1 MKADIQQTR
10 VTAPSYDAVIRA
22 EEVNAEA
29 KHENLGFLSFS
40 HGFMPK
46 EPPLQHLPEKF
57 KAWDE
62 LAGDLPRHYMNQT
75 LRLAFNAL
83 PVLIPDED
91 SLPESFLSRASVL
104 MSMFAHAYVRC
115 EREED
120 LNIPAAIQQPWE
132 TITRRLKRPVPFLS
146 YIDLIVYNWKLQ
158 QPAGPVEVENLLL
171 LVPTVDNKEE
181 RIFYLTQTEILSKST
196 PIIAAVTDVQNAIL
210 QEDTILVIS
219 GLQRIQE
226 VIEALTEK
234 SFLKINPNPRS
245 STYVDPIVWAKTVAP
260 FAVPLK
266 EGVQGPSG
274 TSSPIFHLIDTFIER
289 AKYDTILG
297 EEALFIRRWYPEH
310 WRNFLNAVEQISLS
324 AYVDKV
330 NNDELHGAYY
340 SLIESYA
347 GKQGFLGVHKRKVYG
362 YLQMAF
368 KVGRSVTIGGFSG
381 LFKER
386 TWEEVDDELESTR
399 LERFAGKSLKCPF
412 ATITVR
418 RAAGS
423 LDVQNIQLDI
433 RDKGV
438 SYRPGDR
445 VAILPSNNEQD
456 ITHLLQQLN
465 LPPEL
470 PLKINQRWQEH
481 AGKYFNV
488 FSDELPLKRILQS
501 AHLSRIYPAKL
512 QNVPPSLHACLQ
524 GIQRANIQIGLKDF
538 IDIVTGHGIATDI
551 FTSGHFLTDLLEVE
565 QERLY
570 SISSGD
576 LTDKKEVLELTV
588 GKVKA
593 QRDGKPAAGLAS
605 GFLHDSSLSADN
617 RIPFRIVRPLRFK
630 LPDHPERPVIM
641 FAGGT
646 GISPF
651 KAFWEHLSAK
661 NLAHLGWLFLSIR
674 EQKDLP
680 YKEEL
685 EQLVFR
691 QNFRVDVTV
700 TREAVGI
707 NKTLSHLEKQFV
719 FEAAQPARI
728 GQLLLDEDYQQRIYE
743 YLKAESRGGKQAYI
757 YVCGKAGFAKSVMD
771 ALRQIIKGQAEKEGV
786 DARELFY
793 ELFSSDRYMQDIFTD
808 QEPAAQQPT
817 HYHISD
823 IIKRNNDQYG
833 YWVIVNNKIF
843 DLTEFKEIHPGGE
856 KIVLDNAGRDGT
868 HEFRR
873 AEHHNNPEIMSLLS
887 MYYAGEVIV
896 PQFESPEIAVQY
908 NRWLQAVHLSTEMQ
922 NTLYTDYTFTGKQTT
937 RTDHSDSPTAYKRSL
952 IIENHQ
958 RFNEEYIPLLIESL
972 LAQFADNAP
981 LSASLA
987 EIKARCRQE
996 ADFIKGV
1003 FEAFQHA
1010 ADDTLFA
1017 VMKEIEQADKS
1028 LILDIRR
1035 LFRAGLKYYEGYEA
1049 ELHHL
1054 FDQNMQVILHHVV
1067 EKLRQYTS
1075 ATSGRNGQF
1084 RFF

>member
-29 KHENLGFLSFS
+29 GHENLGFLSFS

-46 EPPLQHLPEKF
+46 EPPLLRLPEKF
-57 KAWDE
+57 SAWDE
-62 LAGDLPRHYMNQT
+62 LAADLPRHYMNQS
-75 LRLAFNAL
+75 LRQAFQAL
-83 PVLIPDED
+83 PVLIPDEE
-91 SLPESFLSRASVL
+91 SLPEPFLCRASVL

-132 TITRRLKRPVPFLS
+132 LITSRLKRPVPFLS

-158 QPAGPVEVENLLL
+158 QPEGPVEVENLLL
-171 LVPTVDNKEE
+171 LVPTVDNNEE
-181 RIFYLTQTEILSKST
+181 RIFYLTQTEILAKAAPVIS
-196 PIIAAVTDVQNAIL
+196 AVTDVQNAIL
-210 QEDTILVIS
+210 MEDTPLVIA

-226 VIEALTEK
+226 TIEALTEK

-289 AKYDTILG
+289 ARYDTILG

-310 WRNFLNAVEQISLS
+310 WRNFLSAVEQVSLS
-324 AYVDKV
+324 AYVEKAGS
-330 NNDELHGAYY
+330 DELHGAYY
-340 SLIESYA
+340 SLVESYA
-347 GKQGFLGVHKRKVYG
+347 GRQGFLGVHKRKVYG

-399 LERFAGKSLKCPF
+399 LERYADKSLKCPF
-412 ATITVR
+412 ATISGR
-418 RAAGS
+418 RPAGS

-445 VAILPSNNEQD
+445 VAILPSNNEQEVAQ
-456 ITHLLQQLN
+456 LLQLLQ

-470 PLKINQRWQEH
+470 PVKINERWREH
-481 AGKYFNV
+481 AAKYFHV
-488 FSDELPLKRILQS
+488 FNDELPLKRILQS
-501 AHLSRIYPAKL
+501 AQLHRVYPSKL
-512 QNVPPSLHACLQ
+512 AEPPAALHACLQ
-524 GIQRANIQIGLKDF
+524 GIQRANIHIGLKDF
-538 IDIVTGHGIATDI
+538 IDIVTGHGIGTDI
-551 FTSGHFLTDLLEVE
+551 FASGHFLTDLLEVE
-565 QERLY
+565 KERLY

-576 LTDKKEVLELTV
+576 LADKKGVLELTV

-593 QRDGKPAAGLAS
+593 QRNGKPAAGVAS
-605 GFLHDSSLSADN
+605 GYLHDAPVSADN

-630 LPDHPERPVIM
+630 LPEHPDRPVIM

-651 KAFWEHLSAK
+651 KAFWEHLSAG
-661 NLAHLGWLFLSIR
+661 NRAHKGWLFLSIR

-680 YKEEL
+680 YREEL
-685 EQLVFR
+685 EELVFEKG
-691 QNFRVDVTV
+691 FRVDVAV
-700 TREAVGI
+700 TREPVRF
-707 NKTLSHLEKQFV
+707 NKTLSHLGKQFV
-719 FEAAQPARI
+719 FEPAQPARI
-728 GQLLLDEDYQQRIYE
+728 GQLLADESYQERLYE
-743 YLKAESRGGKQAYI
+743 YLKSEHRGGKQANI

-771 ALRQIIKGQAEKEGV
+771 ALRRIIKIQAEKEGA

-793 ELFSSDRYMQDIFTD
+793 ELFSADRYMQDIFTD
-808 QEPAAQQPT
+808 QEPAGQQPT

-823 IIKRNNDQYG
+823 VIKRNNDQYG

-873 AEHHNNPEIMSLLS
+873 AEHHHNPEIMSLLS
-887 MYYAGEVIV
+887 MYYVGEVIV
-896 PQFESPEIAVQY
+896 PQFESAEIAVKY
-908 NRWLQAVHLSTEMQ
+908 HRWLSAVHLSTEMQ

-937 RTDHSDSPTAYKRSL
+937 RADHSGSPTAYKRSL
-952 IIENHQ
+952 ILENHL
-958 RFNEEYIPLLIESL
+958 RFNEEYIPLLTESL
-972 LAQFADNAP
+972 LEQYTTDTP
-981 LSASLA
+981 LTAALA
-987 EIKARCRQE
+987 EISARSRQE
-996 ADFIKGV
+996 AAFIEGV
-1003 FEAFQHA
+1003 FEAYQHTADA
-1010 ADDTLFA
+1010 ALLQ
-1017 VMKEIEQADKS
+1017 VLQEIEQADKA

-1035 LFRAGLKYYEGYEA
+1035 LFRAGLKYFEGYET
-1049 ELHHL
+1049 ELHQL
-1054 FDQNMQVILHHVV
+1054 FDQNLQTILQHTVD
-1067 EKLRQYTS
+1067 KLRQYNN
-1075 ATSGRNGQF
+1075 ATSSRNGRF